1 MLKLDIVTPERRVLD
16 TEVEAVTVPTA
27 SGEAGILTNHAP
39 LVSEL
44 KPGVLTYTA
53 RGGAVDKLAIAGGFV
68 EVSGNKVSVLTDL
81 AETSGEINL
90 ESARAERD
98 AAERELAAAASSDI
112 DSNAALR
119 ERLEAANAR
128 LQLASGR

>member
-1 MLKLDIVTPERRVLD
+1 
-16 TEVEAVTVPTA
+16 
-27 SGEAGILTNHAP
+27 LTNHAP

-81 AETSGEINL
+81 AETPGEINL

-128 LQLASGR
+128 LQLTSGR